1 MLKTLCM
8 LDAASGREDAVRDF
22 VLKNLPADATYTVD
36 ALGNI
41 IAEKKGERR
50 AKHKVAL
57 FAHMDEVALLIT
69 HITEDGFLRFET
81 VGGIDARVLFGK
93 AVRLES
99 GAVGVIGGKAVHH
112 LSKDERDKIPDVHA
126 LCIDIGAASREEA
139 EKYAALGDN
148 AYFCTDYTEFGDGFV
163 KAKALDDRVGVA
175 ILLEMLQ
182 KPQPYDLTCCF
193 TVQEEIGTRGAGAA
207 AYTVRP
213 DYAVVLECTTA
224 ADLADVAGHKRVCA
238 LGKGAVVGFM
248 DRGTV
253 YDRELYRLAFE
264 IAEKNNLPC
273 QTKTLVAGGNDAA
286 AIHKAAGGIKTVAV
300 SVPCRYIHAPSCVAK
315 QADIEST
322 AILAQ
327 KLAEALCNA

>member
-22 VLKNLPADATYTVD
+22 VLKNLPADATHTVD

-41 IAEKKGERR
+41 LVEKKGAKR

-69 HITEDGFLRFET
+69 HITDDGFLRFET

-112 LSKDERDKIPDVHA
+112 LSKDERDKLPDVHA

-139 EKYAALGDN
+139 ERYAALGDN
-148 AYFCTDYTEFGDGFV
+148 AYFCADYTEFGDGFV
-163 KAKALDDRVGVA
+163 KAKALDDRVGFA

-193 TVQEEIGTRGAGAA
+193 TVQEEIARAARVRRRTR
-207 AYTVRP
+207 
-213 DYAVVLECTTA
+213 
-224 ADLADVAGHKRVCA
+224 CA
-238 LGKGAVVGFM
+238 PTMRLCSNAPRRQTLRTL
-248 DRGTV
+248 RGTSA
-253 YDRELYRLAFE
+253 YARSAKRGGRLYGSRHGL
-264 IAEKNNLPC
+264 
-273 QTKTLVAGGNDAA
+273 
-286 AIHKAAGGIKTVAV
+286 
-300 SVPCRYIHAPSCVAK
+300 
-315 QADIEST
+315 
-322 AILAQ
+322 
-327 KLAEALCNA
+327 